1 MLSFITVN
9 KMENNLKKV
18 INNMCAGR
26 AVLKKGSGSGS
37 GRIAAEVLP
46 AMNDSKK
53 KNLWCVHYNNL
64 FRPYTNDQN
73 IALIPRLSRTDFIT
87 KLFNCMIKILPF
99 KN

>member
-26 AVLKKGSGSGS
+26 AVLKKGSGSG
-37 GRIAAEVLP
+37 RIAAEVLP

-53 KNLWCVHYNNL
+53 KKIYGMFTIIIFL
-64 FRPYTNDQN
+64 D
-73 IALIPRLSRTDFIT
+73 LILMTR
-87 KLFNCMIKILPF
+87 ILL
-99 KN
+99 

>member
-53 KNLWCVHYNNL
+53 KKIYGMFTIIIFL
-64 FRPYTNDQN
+64 D
-73 IALIPRLSRTDFIT
+73 LILMTR
-87 KLFNCMIKILPF
+87 ILL
-99 KN
+99 